1 MTTLP
6 ANPLKRA
13 LAERRRLIGLWCSL
27 ATATTVE
34 ALAAGGFDW
43 LLLDMEHSPSELAVL
58 HPQLMA
64 LAGRSVQPVV
74 RVPVLDVTVVKR
86 VLDLGAANLMIPN
99 VRSAAEARDAVA
111 FTRFPPA
118 GVRGMATG
126 TRAGGYGRY
135 TDFVARANDE
145 IGLVLQIESRAALA
159 ELDAICRTPGVDAV
173 FIGPADLAA
182 DMGHTGQSRH
192 PEVLAAIAQANAVA
206 RAAGK
211 SIGILYTD
219 GDVQAFLDMGM
230 TLVAV
235 GSDVNLLVRGA
246 DVLAQRFRAPA

>member
-1 MTTLP
+1 
-6 ANPLKRA
+6 
-13 LAERRRLIGLWCSL
+13 
-27 ATATTVE
+27 
-34 ALAAGGFDW
+34 
-43 LLLDMEHSPSELAVL
+43 
-58 HPQLMA
+58 MA

-99 VRSAAEARDAVA
+99 VRSAAEARAAVS

-135 TDFVARANDE
+135 KDFVVRANDE
-145 IGLVLQIESRAALA
+145 IGLILQIESRAALA

-182 DMGHTGQSRH
+182 EMGFTGQSRH
-192 PEVLAAIAQANAVA
+192 PEVLAAITQANAVA
-206 RAAGK
+206 KAAGK
-211 SIGILYTD
+211 AIGILYTD
-219 GDVQAFLDMGM
+219 GDVQDFLAMGM

-246 DVLAQRFRAPA
+246 DALAKRFRDPA